1 MKGEQTTQKHSAIRI
16 ALGLGVGLLAC
27 SGGAESGSTE
37 PTPPKSDPADDK
49 PAKSQSAWGKQ
60 TAVEDSNHPP
70 DFELPHYRRVG
81 VGQKITFGLEM
92 IDEDQDEVKVELI
105 GKPDSAKY
113 DPLTLTVSWKPTRR
127 DLPMGQFK
135 VKMTETQRKSG
146 KQRVFIHDFSIDV
159 DRRRVAL
166 PEAGS
171 LSPAVE
177 TLITIHDKERLK
189 LVNKQW
195 PLHKL
200 LAWSAAS
207 KLKDLPEAE
216 QTKLAKIDG
225 KVLYKDLLK
234 NLAKANHNPT
244 VHPETGAFDKKAW
257 GDPKGWKIIAVRP
270 RLDKNWHEMRVV
282 YKNEKADP
290 PTYVMFKI
298 RPVSDANLPEEARE
312 YNNKVFS
319 KLVAEAFFDV
329 DGNLD
334 PKLMTNKRAHA
345 KKVQQLFNGVL
356 DYEDPDK
363 KWAHGTFLGLPC
375 EARLGGGSKIDS
387 EGNYVSG
394 DGWGWNVLK
403 VKPADGRMK
412 FKNVPIKGFATKVV
426 AKAGGWKM
434 ACAKPF
440 GKGGEKRF
448 EGLCRDSGH
457 VDLPAGGDGYSDPGA
472 DTSAKRVPS
481 FVDAANLFLDYKDQW
496 MTKELPLRDPRRDI
510 FEEKGLTCSQCHVR
524 KFGVRDMYDKKAY
537 DSSNGAPTAMNKS
550 QAPTFFV
557 ITPTVSWQPYAID
570 FQNKQLCKFKKALK
584 KDIGLKTSLVC
595 PLMAE

>member
-1 MKGEQTTQKHSAIRI
+1 VKGEQTTQKYSAIRI
-16 ALGLGVGLLAC
+16 ALGVSVGLLAC
-27 SGGAESGSTE
+27 SGATDSGSTE
-37 PTPPKSDPADDK
+37 PTPPKTTETEQK
-49 PAKSQSAWGKQ
+49 TEQSAWGKQ
-60 TAVEDSNHPP
+60 QPTREEANRPP
-70 DFELPHYRRVG
+70 DFELPHYRKVG
-81 VGQKITFGLEM
+81 VGQRITFGLEM
-92 IDEDQDEVKVELI
+92 IDQDQDEVKVELI
-105 GKPDSAKY
+105 GKPESASY
-113 DPLTLTVSWKPTRR
+113 DPATLTVSWKPTRK
-127 DLPMGQFK
+127 DMPMGQFK
-135 VKMTETQRKSG
+135 VKMTETQRKGG
-146 KQRVFIHDFSIDV
+146 KERVFIHEFSIDV
-159 DRRRVAL
+159 SPRKVAL

-195 PLHKL
+195 PIDKL
-200 LAWSAAS
+200 LAWSAES
-207 KLKDLPEAE
+207 QTKHLPEEERA
-216 QTKLAKIDG
+216 KLAKIDG

-270 RLDKNWHEMRVV
+270 RLDKKWHEMRVI

-290 PTYVMFKI
+290 PTYAMFKI
-298 RPVSDANLPEEARE
+298 RPTSDHDLPPEARE

-319 KLVAEAFFDV
+319 KLAAEAFFDV
-329 DGNLD
+329 NGNLD

-345 KKVQQLFNGVL
+345 KKVLQFFNGIL
-356 DYEDPDK
+356 NYQDDEK

-375 EARLGGGSKIDS
+375 EARLGGGSKRDAN
-387 EGNYVSG
+387 GDYVSG

-403 VKPADGRMK
+403 VKPHEGRMT

-426 AKAGGWKM
+426 AGEGSWNM

-440 GKGGEKRF
+440 AKGGEARF

-457 VDLPAGGDGYSDPGA
+457 VDLPASGDGYTDPGS
-472 DTSAKRVPS
+472 DSSAKRVPS
-481 FVDAANLFLDYKDQW
+481 FVDAANMFLDYKDQW
-496 MTKELPLRDPRRDI
+496 MVRELPLRDPRRDL

-524 KFGVRDMYDKKAY
+524 KFGVRDMYDKSAY
-537 DSSNGAPTAMNKS
+537 DPSAGTPKTLNKS

-570 FQNKQLCKFKKALK
+570 FQNKQLCKFKKALET
-584 KDIGLKTSLVC
+584 DIGLKTSLVC